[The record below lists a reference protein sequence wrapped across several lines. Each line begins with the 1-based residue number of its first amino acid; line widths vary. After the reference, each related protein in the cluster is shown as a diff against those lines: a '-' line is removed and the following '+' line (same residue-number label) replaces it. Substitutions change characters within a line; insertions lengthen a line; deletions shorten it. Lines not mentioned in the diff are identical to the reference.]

1 MPVYFAYYAGIMLDA
16 FGYPLCF
23 LLCQHNRP
31 GPNEVLQNSMS
42 RHNVTNCDKLKL
54 LNYTQ

>member
-1 MPVYFAYYAGIMLDA
+1 MIVYFAYFAGIMLAA

-23 LLCQHNRP
+23 LLCRDNRP

-42 RHNVTNCDKLKL
+42 
-54 LNYTQ
+54 